1 MRIREELSIYK
12 TNLLYF
18 ILAIVFLLV
27 GGVTQN
33 VNIFFGVLVTEVLI
47 IALPSI
53 MFVKLK
59 GLNFKK
65 VFRLNKIGFK
75 NIILIFFIT
84 ILVYPISVFFQTIFV
99 SIIDLLRPLNPDIIP
114 LPVEI
119 SQTPFLWAV
128 FFVAVLPGICEEIM
142 FRGTILRA
150 YEKIGIQRAIII
162 TAILF
167 GMFHFNIIN
176 FIGPTILGI
185 VFGIMVYKTNSIY
198 SSMIG
203 HTLNNS
209 IALVLNYFMMKNM
222 DTINNISGQ
231 ETDVDTLQTIMA
243 FAIVGVFILLLIKI
257 VKTLLNKLTPSTV
270 EYLEEIETEYLHNN
284 NFLSYAPIIIVS
296 IMFFVFNFMFI
307 FI

>member
-18 ILAIVFLLV
+18 ILAMVFLLV
-27 GGVTQN
+27 GGMTQN

-53 MFVKLK
+53 MFVKLQ
-59 GLNFKK
+59 GLNLKK
-65 VFRLNKIGFK
+65 VFRLNKIEFK

-150 YEKIGIQRAIII
+150 YEKIGIKRAIII

-270 EYLEEIETEYLHNN
+270 EYLEEIETEYVHNN
-284 NFLSYAPIIIVS
+284 NFLSYTPIIIVS
-296 IMFFVFNFMFI
+296 IMFFIFNFMFI